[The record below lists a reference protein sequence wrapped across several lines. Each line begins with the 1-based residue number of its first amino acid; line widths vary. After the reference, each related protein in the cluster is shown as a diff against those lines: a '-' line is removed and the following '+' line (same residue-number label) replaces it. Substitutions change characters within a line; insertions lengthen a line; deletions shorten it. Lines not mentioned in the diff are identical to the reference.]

1 MPQSK
6 RSFSWDML
14 ETLAMGRPHLGPAAR
29 LEIYR
34 LMQFSL
40 RHVLEE
46 TGHGSSTGCC
56 GRPGRWRVWRLRT
69 GCWGPSRRSR
79 TARAGCRPP
88 SREYGIGILRI
99 EEADLEKGR
108 FVFTVEEDMDCSGL
122 PETDMEICKFDEGF
136 IAGILESSTG
146 ESSGSPRSTAGAPE
160 RARLRVRRRG
170 GERRM
175 TDTPR
180 TAGPETRA
188 PSLDQARGG
197 PAEAAP
203 RSPGEPRCRPRLN
216 SAAMRAS
223 PPCTRS

>member
-1 MPQSK
+1 MQQSR

-14 ETLAMGRPHLGPAAR
+14 GDLAMGRPHLGPAAR

-46 TGHGSSTGCC
+46 ELGAEAADRLLREAGKVAGLAFA
-56 GRPGRWRVWRLRT
+56 GRLLGPLTSLPDYARRLQ
-69 GCWGPSRRSR
+69 
-79 TARAGCRPP
+79 AAF
-88 SREYGIGILRI
+88 REYGIGILRI

-146 ESSGSPRSTAGAPE
+146 RSFRVAEVDCWCTGA
-160 RARLRVRRRG
+160 RVCRFV
-170 GERRM
+170 
-175 TDTPR
+175 
-180 TAGPETRA
+180 
-188 PSLDQARGG
+188 
-197 PAEAAP
+197 AEAVSGA
-203 RSPGEPRCRPRLN
+203 
-216 SAAMRAS
+216 
-223 PPCTRS
+223 